1 MAAQVVERHGAR
13 PFAFYFEEHTVADP
27 VDDGQGGKLR
37 VEPRCERRSG
47 RYYLGGTLLTLA
59 DVEARGES
67 ARTLAANMRGNG
79 WPVVIESTRGYKVTQ
94 PFEAD
99 DAIVDDEGRVIARGG
114 GEWP

>member
-1 MAAQVVERHGAR
+1 MQRYPHEAA
-13 PFAFYFEEHTVADP
+13 
-27 VDDGQGGKLR
+27 R
-37 VEPRCERRSG
+37 V
-47 RYYLGGTLLTLA
+47 
-59 DVEARGES
+59 
-67 ARTLAANMRGNG
+67 LAANMRGNG